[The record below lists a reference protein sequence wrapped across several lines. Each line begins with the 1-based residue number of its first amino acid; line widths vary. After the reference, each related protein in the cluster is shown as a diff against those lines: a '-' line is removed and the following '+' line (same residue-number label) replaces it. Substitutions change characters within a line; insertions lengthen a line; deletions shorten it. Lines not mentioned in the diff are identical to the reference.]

1 MKNDINYEN
10 FVKIQKN
17 ITNKLIKKQKRN
29 EKRIDNLSKES

>member
-17 ITNKLIKKQKRN
+17 ITKNLIKKQKRN
-29 EKRIDNLSKES
+29 EKRIDNLSKKS

>member
-17 ITNKLIKKQKRN
+17 ITNKLIKKQIRN

>member
-1 MKNDINYEN
+1 MKNDVNYEN

-17 ITNKLIKKQKRN
+17 ITKNLIKKQKRN

>member
-29 EKRIDNLSKES
+29 EKRIDNLSKKS